1 MSQLAQ
7 TITTEE
13 VARMLNVSKTT
24 VKRAAASG
32 RIPTVDKINSR
43 TGAYLFDRATIE
55 ALVAERGAA

>member
-13 VARMLNVSKTT
+13 VARMLGRSKAY
-24 VKRAAASG
+24 VKRHASSG
-32 RIPTVDKINSR
+32 VLPTVGKIDSP

-55 ALVAERGAA
+55 AIAAERGAA